1 MPHKA
6 TGKLRRLGR
15 VNNVHASSIMLIC
28 HHNLLVFLAI
38 LLRVVQ
44 AGSSDSLNS
53 TDGDRLVLSF
63 EAVAN
68 LIWKSAHAIFLSQF
82 GTCTASS
89 PEEAQ
94 LFLTTFGIRSLLRC
108 ICLSNVNLSQLR
120 WLRCCSNKLDET
132 VALKS
137 HLKKAKRTKTVPLTA
152 KGLPKML
159 KQMRK
164 SGISKLKPRL
174 ERSLFR
180 AVEHRQGG
188 PAECRV
194 ASLARLLISV
204 GH

>member
-1 MPHKA
+1 MIWDVPAALSTPNVPHKA

-137 HLKKAKRTKTVPLTA
+137 HLKNQKNQDCAA
-152 KGLPKML
+152 HS
-159 KQMRK
+159 Q
-164 SGISKLKPRL
+164 
-174 ERSLFR
+174 
-180 AVEHRQGG
+180 
-188 PAECRV
+188 RV
-194 ASLARLLISV
+194 AQNVETNAKEW
-204 GH
+204 HFQA

>member
-1 MPHKA
+1 
-6 TGKLRRLGR
+6 
-15 VNNVHASSIMLIC
+15 MLIC

-188 PAECRV
+188 PAESRV